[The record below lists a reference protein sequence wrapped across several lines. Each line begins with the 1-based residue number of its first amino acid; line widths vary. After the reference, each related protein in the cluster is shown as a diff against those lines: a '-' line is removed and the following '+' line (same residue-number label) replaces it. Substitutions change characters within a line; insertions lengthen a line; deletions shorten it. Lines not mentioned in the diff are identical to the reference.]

1 MRSQERLLPPEI
13 EDRERWIQ
21 SITIYWNRNLQVV
34 TFLRMITGFLLLS
47 THIQLSTKITRYI
60 NRQQTEFEE
69 TEPNLDMARM
79 LELSVQQFKTTM
91 AQWLS
96 DKESACNTG
105 DAGSTPGLG
114 RSPLEESM
122 TTHSSIT
129 AWRMP
134 WTEKPGGV
142 TVHRVENFRT

>member
-1 MRSQERLLPPEI
+1 
-13 EDRERWIQ
+13 
-21 SITIYWNRNLQVV
+21 
-34 TFLRMITGFLLLS
+34 MITGFLLLS

-105 DAGSTPGLG
+105 DAGSIPGSERALG
-114 RSPLEESM
+114 GGNGNSLQHSCLENPM
-122 TTHSSIT
+122 DRG
-129 AWRMP
+129 AW
-134 WTEKPGGV
+134 WA
-142 TVHRVENFRT
+142 TVHSVTKSQT

>member
-1 MRSQERLLPPEI
+1 
-13 EDRERWIQ
+13 
-21 SITIYWNRNLQVV
+21 
-34 TFLRMITGFLLLS
+34 MITGFLLLS

-79 LELSVQQFKTTM
+79 LELSVQEFKTTM

-114 RSPLEESM
+114 RSP
-122 TTHSSIT
+122 
-129 AWRMP
+129 
-134 WTEKPGGV
+134 PGGE
-142 TVHRVENFRT
+142 HDNPLQYYCLENAMDRKAWWGYSP